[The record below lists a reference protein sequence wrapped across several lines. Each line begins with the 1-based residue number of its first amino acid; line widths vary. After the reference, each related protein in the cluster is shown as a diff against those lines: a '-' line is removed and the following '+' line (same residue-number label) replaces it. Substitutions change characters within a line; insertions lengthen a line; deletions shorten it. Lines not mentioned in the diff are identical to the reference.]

1 MADLTIAQLA
11 KIAGKA
17 TEALLKELESAGI
30 SIADPEQALSDEQR
44 DLILG
49 HLQGAKK
56 RKSGSVALGSTRTK
70 EVKKKATLSKVS
82 SAKTIKDSQ
91 SGKTVDV
98 VVRKS
103 RTRRERLIV
112 EEEEPTLETSEEP
125 TINNE
130 IGQVVMPDKPVTTN
144 NSAESAEKETEA
156 EPDDEKPAK
165 KIRKKRPKQPVKT
178 KEDIEMEEEERRLSV
193 LHSKAKR
200 GKGAVSNVSNELTKH
215 GFEKPVA
222 PIIHEV
228 PIPETITVA
237 DLAQRMSIKG
247 TEVIKE
253 MMKLG
258 VMVTINQVIDQDTAA
273 IVVEEMGHKP
283 KILKEDALETAL
295 LEEQSGIK
303 PQVESRAPV
312 VTIMGHVDHGKTSL
326 LDYIRRTRV
335 TSGEAGGIT
344 QHIGAYHVKTKRGSI
359 TFLDTPGHEAFT
371 AMRARGAQCTDIVVL
386 IVAADDGVMPQ
397 TIEAIQH
404 AKAAEVPIIVAVNKM
419 DKEEADPER
428 VKSELSNY
436 EVISEEWG
444 GDAIFVPLSAKTGE
458 GVDALLEAITLQAEL
473 LELTAPVNTMAKGV
487 VVESRLDKGLGPVA
501 TILVQSG
508 TMSKGDVVL
517 AGLEFGRV
525 RALRD
530 EAGKEVAFAGPSVP
544 VEVLGLSGTPQAGDE
559 MLSVQDERKAREVA
573 FFRRGKFRELQL
585 AQRRSNKLEALFD
598 RMGEGEVSA
607 LTVVL
612 KVDVQGS
619 AEALQESLTKL
630 STDEVRVDIVGSGV
644 GGITTSDINLAL
656 ASKAVLIG
664 FNVRADAAARRLAE
678 QENIEIRYYSVIYE
692 VVKDVKQALSGLLSP
707 EIKENIVGLA
717 EVRDVFRVSKFGAVA
732 GCIVVDGMMKRHL
745 PVRVLRDNV
754 VIYEG
759 ALESLRRFKEDV
771 NEVRNNMECGIGI
784 KNYNDIKVGDQV
796 EVYEKV
802 ETAREL

>member
-11 KIAGKA
+11 NIAGKA
-17 TEALLKELESAGI
+17 TEALLKELKSAGI
-30 SIADPEQALSDEQR
+30 SIIDPEAALSDEQR
-44 DLILG
+44 DLILD

-56 RKSGSVALGSTRTK
+56 RTSGSVMLGGDKTRKPHLTLRKAST
-70 EVKKKATLSKVS
+70 
-82 SAKTIKDSQ
+82 AKSMKDSY

-103 RTRRERLIV
+103 RVRREV
-112 EEEEPTLETSEEP
+112 EPQEEVPETDPPSP
-125 TINNE
+125 APRSD
-130 IGQVVMPDKPVTTN
+130 IGQVVMMDVVPPSTEKP
-144 NSAESAEKETEA
+144 A
-156 EPDDEKPAK
+156 PQDEKPEK
-165 KIRKKRPKQPVKT
+165 KIRKKRVKQPVKT
-178 KEDIEMEEEERRLSV
+178 KEDIEMEEEERRLST
-193 LHSKAKR
+193 LHSKSKR
-200 GKGAVSNVSNELTKH
+200 VKGPTASDHTKH
-215 GFEKPVA
+215 SFERPVA
-222 PIIHEV
+222 PMVHEV

-237 DLAQRMSIKG
+237 ELAQRMSIKG
-247 TEVIKE
+247 AAVIKE

-273 IVVEEMGHKP
+273 IVVEEMGHTP
-283 KILKEDALETAL
+283 KLLKEDALEAAL
-295 LEEQSGIK
+295 LEEQAGVTPRI
-303 PQVESRAPV
+303 EGRAPV

-344 QHIGAYHVKTKRGSI
+344 QHIGAYHVETKRGTI

-404 AKAAEVPIIVAVNKM
+404 AKAAGVPIIVAVNKM
-419 DKEEADPER
+419 DKEEADPKR
-428 VKSELSNY
+428 VKSELSNH

-444 GDAIFVPLSAKTGE
+444 GDTIFVPLSAKTGE
-458 GVDALLEAITLQAEL
+458 GVDALLEAISLQAEL

-501 TILVQSG
+501 TVLVQTG
-508 TMSKGDVVL
+508 TMTKGDVVL

-530 EAGKEVAFAGPSVP
+530 ESGKEVISAGPSIP

-559 MLSVQDERKAREVA
+559 MMVVRDERKAREVA
-573 FFRRGKFRELQL
+573 LFRRGKFRELQL
-585 AQRRSNKLEALFD
+585 AQRRSNTLEGLFD
-598 RMGEGEVSA
+598 RMGDGEISA

-630 STDEVRVDIVGSGV
+630 STDEVRVNIVGSGV

-692 VVKDVKQALSGLLSP
+692 VVKDIKQALSGLLSP
-707 EIKENIVGLA
+707 EIKEKIIGLA
-717 EVRDVFRVSKFGAVA
+717 QVRDVFRVTKFGAVA
-732 GCIVVDGMMKRHL
+732 GCIVIDGVMKRHL

-759 ALESLRRFKEDV
+759 SLESLRRFKEDV
-771 NEVRNNMECGIGI
+771 NEVRNNTECGIGI
-784 KNYNDIKVGDQV
+784 KNYNDIKAGDQI
-796 EVYEKV
+796 EVYETI